1 MLVLPSTVAE
11 LAALGREFSLWQG
24 FSSLCT
30 QQQPPRLG
38 MQNLPWHATVTAWVT
53 ATVCCSP
60 ALAQQVGAS
69 LAQLLRGPEHPVPS
83 PWQHQQQLR
92 AVPQHRECCWSPEP
106 PPLGC
111 QPWQKA
117 LHRLRGF
124 WGALAASPRQCL
136 FSHPSDTSASG
147 QCLPWCLQGGHI
159 PEFLAK
165 RRCWGWQG
173 VRYQAWGALGGVGD
187 CKSHFL
193 PIKCTKRESLPSRL
207 IYLAPELSLSPTW
220 ALWQIFGVSGLPGHA
235 GLGAARAAP

>member
-60 ALAQQVGAS
+60 ALAQQVSAS

-92 AVPQHRECCWSPEP
+92 AVPQHRS
-106 PPLGC
+106 
-111 QPWQKA
+111 
-117 LHRLRGF
+117 
-124 WGALAASPRQCL
+124 AAGPQ
-136 FSHPSDTSASG
+136 SH
-147 QCLPWCLQGGHI
+147 LPWDASLGRKLCTGS
-159 PEFLAK
+159 
-165 RRCWGWQG
+165 
-173 VRYQAWGALGGVGD
+173 GA
-187 CKSHFL
+187 
-193 PIKCTKRESLPSRL
+193 
-207 IYLAPELSLSPTW
+207 
-220 ALWQIFGVSGLPGHA
+220 FGVSWQLHQGSASFPILQTPLPQANAYPGAYKVVTSQNFWQRGDA
-235 GLGAARAAP
+235 GVGRE